1 MGSKAGVGG
10 VTGAWGVRE
19 CGEGRRVDLG
29 VGRCHGERELGR
41 DPQFTRGKV
50 APHSGEIT
58 EL

>member
-1 MGSKAGVGG
+1 MSVGK
-10 VTGAWGVRE
+10 
-19 CGEGRRVDLG
+19 
-29 VGRCHGERELGR
+29 CHGERELGR

>member
-1 MGSKAGVGG
+1 MNVGK
-10 VTGAWGVRE
+10 
-19 CGEGRRVDLG
+19 
-29 VGRCHGERELGR
+29 CHGERELGR

>member
-1 MGSKAGVGG
+1 M
-10 VTGAWGVRE
+10 TGAWGVRE

-50 APHSGEIT
+50 APYSGGIT